1 MQSEPRIRVQSED
14 SIIAR
19 DFCIGLILR
28 EESPG
33 LLIIIGTF
41 YVIFTFYIFADGQ
54 LHGTIS

>member
-1 MQSEPRIRVQSED
+1 MNQESRVQSGD
-14 SIIAR
+14 SIIAC

-41 YVIFTFYIFADGQ
+41 YVILTFYTFSDGQ